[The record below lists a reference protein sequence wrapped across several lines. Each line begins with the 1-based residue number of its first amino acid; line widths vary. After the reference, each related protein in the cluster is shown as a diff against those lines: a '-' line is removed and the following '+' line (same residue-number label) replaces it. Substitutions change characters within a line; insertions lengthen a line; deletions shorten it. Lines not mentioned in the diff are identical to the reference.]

1 MTTAPS
7 IDALIRTLRTPLAQ
21 MPRELELLP
30 LPGPFDVSV
39 RPPGSKSITN
49 RVLLMAALSRGESE
63 ISGALLDADDAR
75 VMIDALRTLGATIDI
90 EPAPEGSSA
99 APLVRV
105 VGTGGALRGNC
116 TLNLNNAGTATRF
129 LLAAVCFA
137 DAPVIID
144 GNARMRQR
152 PIGELVSMLR
162 ELGVRID
169 ELGEPGCVPL
179 RVHPHRPKGTTLVVP
194 TTLSSQFVSAIML
207 IAPLTKEGVRIRFKG
222 PVTSPTYITMTAR
235 ILAMFQSEMRP
246 PVEGDVDD
254 GELFVPPN
262 KAQKS
267 TARFI
272 DVEPDASG
280 ATYFWA
286 ASMLGHHA
294 SAFVP
299 GLGFSSIQGDSRF
312 PQVLRAMGGSVTE
325 SDAMPRGYLS
335 PHLTQSRHGHGWVID
350 GPLEIDATR
359 TDFTTMPDAAMSLAA
374 VACFARGATVIN
386 GLRTLRVK
394 ETDRLLAMQT
404 ELAKVGVEARIF
416 SAPFGARG
424 DMEYLDEGIEITP
437 PRGGIDCS
445 PSAPRVAFDTY
456 DDHRMAMS
464 LAIIGLRRPNVVIRN
479 PQCVAKTYPTFWRDW
494 AALYE
499 SARRGGAH
507 VDASEGC

>member
-7 IDALIRTLRTPLAQ
+7 IDVLIRTLRTPLAQ

-90 EPAPEGSSA
+90 EPASEGSSA

-105 VGTGGALRGNC
+105 VGTGGALRGGC

-129 LLAAVCFA
+129 LTAAACLA
-137 DAPVIID
+137 DAPVVID

-162 ELGVRID
+162 ALGVRID
-169 ELGEPGCVPL
+169 EMGELGCVPL
-179 RVHPHRPKGTTLVVP
+179 RVHPGGFRAREIEVGVTQ
-194 TTLSSQFVSAIML
+194 SSQFISALML
-207 IAPLTKEGVRIRFKG
+207 VAPLMPGGLSFLFG
-222 PVTSPTYITMTAR
+222 PVVTSPSYIQMSR
-235 ILAMFQSEMRP
+235 ELLERLWNGN
-246 PVEGDVDD
+246 VEERDVP
-254 GELFVPPN
+254 GGSTLRVPSALPEG
-262 KAQKS
+262 
-267 TARFI
+267 FEYE
-272 DVEPDASG
+272 VEPDASG
-280 ATYFWA
+280 MTYFWGA
-286 ASMLGHHA
+286 AAAVPSA
-294 SAFVP
+294 SCADP
-299 GLGFSSIQGDSRF
+299 SSLRDSIQGDAQFRE
-312 PQVLRAMGGSVTE
+312 VV
-325 SDAMPRGYLS
+325 MPS
-335 PHLTQSRHGHGWVID
+335 EQSGCVIMSSHAVIGAD
-350 GPLEIDATR
+350 LPGPYR
-359 TDFTTMPDAAMSLAA
+359 VDFTNMPDAAMSLAA

-394 ETDRLLAMQT
+394 ETDRLVAMQT

-416 SAPFGARG
+416 STRLDAR
-424 DMEYLDEGIEITP
+424 DHHEYFDEGIEITP

-445 PSAPRVAFDTY
+445 PSAPRVEFDTY

-464 LAIIGLRRPNVVIRN
+464 LAIIGLRRPNVVIRD

-499 SARRGGAH
+499 SARSGGVH
-507 VDASEGC
+507 VDAG

>member
-30 LPGPFDVSV
+30 LPGPFEVSV

-90 EPAPEGSSA
+90 EPAPDGSSA

-129 LLAAVCFA
+129 LTAAACLA
-137 DAPVIID
+137 DAPVVID

-162 ELGVRID
+162 ALGVRID

-179 RVHPHRPKGTTLVVP
+179 RVHPGGFRAREIEVGVTQ
-194 TTLSSQFVSAIML
+194 SSQFISALML
-207 IAPLTKEGVRIRFKG
+207 VAPLMPGGLSFRFG
-222 PVTSPTYITMTAR
+222 PVVTSPSYIQMSR
-235 ILAMFQSEMRP
+235 ELLERLWNVN
-246 PVEGDVDD
+246 VEERDVP
-254 GELFVPPN
+254 GGSTLRVPSALPEG
-262 KAQKS
+262 
-267 TARFI
+267 FEYE
-272 DVEPDASG
+272 VEPDASG
-280 ATYFWA
+280 MTYFWGA
-286 ASMLGHHA
+286 AAAVPSA
-294 SAFVP
+294 SCADP
-299 GLGFSSIQGDSRF
+299 SSLRDSIQGDAQFRE
-312 PQVLRAMGGSVTE
+312 VV
-325 SDAMPRGYLS
+325 MPS
-335 PHLTQSRHGHGWVID
+335 EQSGCVITTSHAVIGAD
-350 GPLEIDATR
+350 LPGPYR
-359 TDFTTMPDAAMSLAA
+359 VDFTDMPDAAMTLAA
-374 VACFARGATVIN
+374 VACFGPGAATTQIT

-394 ETDRLLAMQT
+394 ETDRLAAMQT
-404 ELAKVGVEARIF
+404 ELTKLGAEVEVF
-416 SAPFGARG
+416 VMPPWN
-424 DMEYLDEGIEITP
+424 DVMDQGIRITP
-437 PRGGIDCS
+437 PRGGIDRS
-445 PSAPRVAFDTY
+445 PSAPRVEFDTY

-464 LAIIGLRRPNVVIRN
+464 LAIIGLRRPNVVIRD
-479 PQCVAKTYPTFWRDW
+479 PQCVAKTYPTFWRHW

-499 SARRGGAH
+499 SAAQGGAH
-507 VDASEGC
+507 VEAH